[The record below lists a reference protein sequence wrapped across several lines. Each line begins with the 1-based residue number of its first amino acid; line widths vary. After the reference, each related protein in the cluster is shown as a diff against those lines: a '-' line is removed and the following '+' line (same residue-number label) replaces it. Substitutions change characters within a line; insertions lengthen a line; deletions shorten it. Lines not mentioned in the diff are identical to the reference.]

1 MPKYIDFAKLKEEIT
16 IDQVIQMLDLDLKQS
31 GKQLRGHCPIH
42 DGSDPREF
50 VVTPAKG
57 LFYCFAGC
65 GGGDMIKLVSKIEGC
80 SQRDAAQ
87 VIAEHFGKCTV
98 TEDGTVPPEQSTV
111 PSARG
116 KQADRSLQPLSYLEP
131 GHPAVDA
138 VGFEEDTADA
148 LGIGYAKKGIMRGTV
163 AVPIRLEDGTLVG
176 YIGITEARLPPKW
189 QLPSQENVVPFR
201 KRRDAS

>member
-1 MPKYIDFAKLKEEIT
+1 MSKYIDFAQLKAEIS
-16 IDQVIQMLDLDLKQS
+16 IDQVIEMLGINLKQS
-31 GKQLRGHCPIH
+31 GKQLRGYCPIH

-57 LFYCFAGC
+57 LYYCFAGC

-80 SQRDAAQ
+80 SQRDAAEI
-87 VIAEHFGKCTV
+87 IAECF
-98 TEDGTVPPEQSTV
+98 EEGTVPKNGTVPREQSTV

-116 KQADRSLQPLSYLEP
+116 KQADRSLQPLPYLEAD
-131 GHPAVDA
+131 HPAVEA
-138 VGFEEDTADA
+138 VGFDEATADA

-189 QLPSQENVVPFR
+189 QLPNENVVPFR